1 MATKE
6 DLLLNQIKIPEE
18 ENKTEMALPPEIKGA
33 DKQKKHGLFSMPLFK
48 ESLHSNRSG
57 LLIVSIGNALIM
69 VIIIGILST
78 LKINSTAD
86 ALKNLFDNA
95 DMENTIKSGAVSL
108 FTAYD
113 KTADAYQS
121 FVDSSGQ
128 VQTLVTTAVDEV
140 NDETLNSGINTA
152 KRGYDLS
159 YALASINASTEEE
172 KQKAHESAKST
183 TMKLVQNTLNQDS
196 SLSDQEKEVAGNVIS
211 MYLDYYFLDKS
222 ASTETILKS
231 VIPQVLS
238 DEAKKE
244 LNLTDEIAQQVE
256 EVFADSIHRVYDNNE
271 DKNKVSVENT
281 FALLPLLADE
291 EQKEVVG
298 LVVSDLKSV
307 YEKDSD
313 LYLKDE
319 KISQETIAS
328 SLSDFVMDSME
339 KIAYYQY
346 LPNFTVNYKTDD
358 LGYPIQ
364 MVPTG
369 RYADNGNE
377 IMEEKPVKSYNPDVY
392 IKVGEKM
399 GTTSNM
405 LQKMHKQVITGEDYT
420 EDEYEEA
427 KKEAKESINQIHEGL
442 DAFMKDYLADVN
454 EGRGIYFDK
463 DSKTLKTDAIVDRAV
478 EEVSAMAEREL
489 IDTFNSKNDVKISSL
504 EEITSEN
511 SSMSG
516 SQAMSTVR
524 GYAVGGISCYQDYY
538 ALCVKGGYS
547 DMDSMLY
554 SMNKASLGVIAQL
567 PSSVDESLKEMG
579 NMNTYGII
587 VGVVAFGIAALLI
600 PLVYSILLAKSLVSE
615 KVETGSLAF
624 TLSTPTTR
632 NSFIFTE
639 GCYMIFS
646 EIFMGIV
653 LLVSTLIT
661 REIGILLGSQDLV
674 QSLPVIHI
682 LGYSFGNFMVCL
694 AVSGICFLSSCYFN
708 KTNQAIGIGGGLT
721 IFFFICSILGL
732 FGTKAIP
739 GTIRINLMNFFNYL
753 TIDSL
758 FDPLS
763 VMNGDWG
770 LYFIKLSALLGIAVV
785 TYILG
790 GLVFKKKDLP
800 L

>member
-1 MATKE
+1 MSTKE

-18 ENKTEMALPPEIKGA
+18 DNKTEMALPPEVKA
-33 DKQKKHGLFSMPLFK
+33 TNKPKKHGLFSMPLFK

-95 DMENTIKSGAVSL
+95 DMESTIKSGAVSL
-108 FTAYD
+108 YTAYNE
-113 KTADAYQS
+113 TANAYQS
-121 FVDSSGQ
+121 FVDNSGQ
-128 VQTLVTTAVDEV
+128 VQSLVTTAVDEV
-140 NDETLNSGINTA
+140 NDEKLNSGIRTA

-159 YALASINASTEEE
+159 YALASLDASTDEE
-172 KQKAHESAKST
+172 KQKAHASAKST
-183 TMKLVQNTLNQDS
+183 TMKLVQNTLDQDT
-196 SLSDQEKEVAGNVIS
+196 SLSDTEKKVAENIIS

-222 ASTETILKS
+222 ASTESILES
-231 VIPQVLS
+231 VIPEVLS
-238 DEAKKE
+238 DAAKE
-244 LNLTDEIAQQVE
+244 TLNLSDENTEKVKL
-256 EVFADSIHRVYDNNE
+256 VFADSISRVYDKNE
-271 DKNKVSVENT
+271 DKNKVVVENT
-281 FALLPLLADE
+281 FSLLPLLADE
-291 EQKEVVG
+291 EQKEAVN
-298 LVVSDLKSV
+298 LVVSDLKKA
-307 YEKDSD
+307 YENDPEQ
-313 LYLKDE
+313 YLKDDR
-319 KISQETIAS
+319 ISKETISS
-328 SLSDFVMDSME
+328 SLSNYVMDTME
-339 KIAYYQY
+339 EIAYYQY

-358 LGYPIQ
+358 LGYPVQ
-364 MVPTG
+364 LVPTG
-369 RYADNGNE
+369 KYADNGNE
-377 IMEEKPVKSYNPDVY
+377 IMEEKPIKSYNPDVY

-420 EDEYEEA
+420 DEEYEEA
-427 KKEAKESINQIHEGL
+427 KKEAIDSINQIHEGL
-442 DAFMKDYLADVN
+442 NAFMKDYLYDIQK
-454 EGRGIYFDK
+454 GQGIYFDNA
-463 DSKTLKTDAIVDRAV
+463 SGTIRTSAIVNRAIT
-478 EEVSAMAEREL
+478 EVSQMAEKEL
-489 IDTFNSKNDVKISSL
+489 IDAYNSKNEVKISSL

-516 SQAMSTVR
+516 AQAMSTVR
-524 GYAVGGISCYQDYY
+524 GYAVSGIASYQDYY
-538 ALCVKGGYS
+538 STCLKNNYS
-547 DMDSMLY
+547 TMDSMLY

-600 PLVYSILLAKSLVSE
+600 PMVYSILLAKSLVSE

-646 EIFMGIV
+646 EIVMGII

-674 QSLPVIHI
+674 QSLPVTHV
-682 LGYSFGNFMVCL
+682 LGYSLGNFMVCL
-694 AVSGICFLSSCYFN
+694 AISGICFFSSCYFN
-708 KTNQAIGIGGGLT
+708 KTNQAIGVGGGIT

-739 GTIRINLMNFFNYL
+739 GTIRINLMNIFNYL

-770 LYFIKLSALLGIAVV
+770 LYFVKLSVLLIIAFV